1 MLRTELS
8 IFPQK
13 EKVVEYR
20 IKSWRKFQNNESC
33 IPLQAFKYNL
43 SGRRNT
49 EWPRGWRKSVDM
61 RLEQA
66 IAYLNHTLGEKQ
78 NYKDLLPAVPVTITQ
93 QPTHDSTSNTA
104 TSAQSVTSNNTAN
117 VKTCLTT
124 IQLAMHG
131 RCSLWR
137 NPEGSRGYWDY

>member
-49 EWPRGWRKSVDM
+49 E
-61 RLEQA
+61 
-66 IAYLNHTLGEKQ
+66 
-78 NYKDLLPAVPVTITQ
+78 
-93 QPTHDSTSNTA
+93 
-104 TSAQSVTSNNTAN
+104 
-117 VKTCLTT
+117 
-124 IQLAMHG
+124 
-131 RCSLWR
+131 
-137 NPEGSRGYWDY
+137 